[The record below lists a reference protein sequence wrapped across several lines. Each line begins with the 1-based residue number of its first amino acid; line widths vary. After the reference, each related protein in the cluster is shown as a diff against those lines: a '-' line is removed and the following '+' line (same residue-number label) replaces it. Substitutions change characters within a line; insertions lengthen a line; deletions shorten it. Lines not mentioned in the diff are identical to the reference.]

1 MVPMQWQFMK
11 ASVDDFPD
19 STLATTVNLIDALVY
34 DTSDSD
40 DDNLMALL
48 GLNSQINENENSNK
62 RLSQYKE
69 LMMDLILLPHLHQE
83 KLMKEM
89 GFLLNGINFSFNQ
102 ESYYEGEQ
110 IEINFTTEE
119 AVEEPITI
127 FFNLDYEN
135 FDHDYSYCNSVTFDV
150 GQDSVIVTIDIIDD
164 DIDEGDEDFM
174 FSLSIDDENYLLLN
188 NNSIVRVNDNDFIRS

>member
-1 MVPMQWQFMK
+1 MAIYE

-48 GLNSQINENENSNK
+48 GLDYQLNENENGNK
-62 RLSQYKE
+62 TTESIQRANDGSYF
-69 LMMDLILLPHLHQE
+69 ITLPTPRE
-83 KLMKEM
+83 VNE
-89 GFLLNGINFSFNQ
+89 GNGVFLNGINFSFNQ

-127 FFNLDYEN
+127 FFTCLLYT
-135 FDHDYSYCNSVTFDV
+135 SPSPR
-150 GQDSVIVTIDIIDD
+150 DS
-164 DIDEGDEDFM
+164 
-174 FSLSIDDENYLLLN
+174 
-188 NNSIVRVNDNDFIRS
+188 